1 MNNYRKTRAVD
12 KIIEI
17 INKFI
22 ISKTSFIIYF
32 PKQAVKLL
40 NIIIYSILKLK
51 KSVFQRHEV
60 D

>member
-22 ISKTSFIIYF
+22 NFKTSSEIIKY
-32 PKQAVKLL
+32 QNL
-40 NIIIYSILKLK
+40 
-51 KSVFQRHEV
+51 
-60 D
+60 